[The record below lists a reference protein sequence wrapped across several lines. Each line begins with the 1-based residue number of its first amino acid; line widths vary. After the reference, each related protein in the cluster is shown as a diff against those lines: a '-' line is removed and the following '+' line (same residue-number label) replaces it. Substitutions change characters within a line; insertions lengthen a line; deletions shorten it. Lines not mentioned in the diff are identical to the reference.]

1 MLLKAK
7 LVRWERKKKNY
18 MKFRKKS
25 EQSLGEKKIQIKY
38 KKWPFSPLRYKV
50 VYVTAMS
57 SVSSP
62 TCFAFNFREPRLRE
76 RIGKTEL
83 NKHF

>member
-1 MLLKAK
+1 MREEEKK
-7 LVRWERKKKNY
+7 LYEVQKKKWA
-18 MKFRKKS
+18 KFGGK
-25 EQSLGEKKIQIKY
+25 EDTKY